1 MFSNISSK
9 IQGLAKVIC
18 WVGIVY
24 FGLGGFAS
32 VFDGVSHD
40 NTEDVILG
48 FVFMIFGPLFSWI
61 GSLLL
66 YGFGQLIENTDEIV
80 EDIYDKKSEAETK
93 KENENT

>member
-1 MFSNISSK
+1 MFDNVGYK
-9 IQGLAKVIC
+9 IQRVAKVIC

-24 FGLGGFAS
+24 FGLGGFAY

-48 FVFMIFGPLFSWI
+48 FVFMICGPLISWI

-66 YGFGQLIENTDEIV
+66 YGFGQLIENTGDLV
-80 EDIYDKKSEAETK
+80 EVIYDEKIEEETRKK
-93 KENENT
+93 NENI